1 MHSLH
6 IVKNPKTPAITM
18 GRYGLKENR
27 LHGALPSQW
36 LYLCHH
42 VVCYQ
47 YKKAKEEG
55 VAGAFSKETFNIY
68 SILQC

>member
-1 MHSLH
+1 
-6 IVKNPKTPAITM
+6 M

>member
-1 MHSLH
+1 
-6 IVKNPKTPAITM
+6 M
-18 GRYGLKENR
+18 GRCELKENR
-27 LHGALPSQW
+27 LQGAQPSQW

-55 VAGAFSKETFNIY
+55 VTGASSGETFNIY
-68 SILQC
+68 SILQR